1 MRNVLVAFILLTLSS
16 AAAAQQWMQME
27 QQNRPITV
35 GASGIVTSADA
46 LRFGPPPNRR
56 WRISITQLA
65 QEGSRVKAGDV
76 LARFDG
82 SATDDRI
89 RTLQADLNAKQS
101 ELESLFETQQREIE
115 DGKVRLAA
123 AESAADK
130 AARKAAADEDLFAS
144 LEYKKLVEER
154 DITRRVLE
162 QEQKRIELVA
172 RVRESKQAELE
183 ADIRRLESE
192 LSGAQRELE
201 SFSIVAPR
209 DGLVIIGLNREGQK
223 LDVNEQVNPGMVV
236 VELADESN
244 LVVHAEV
251 PEYAAN
257 KIALGQQA
265 SITIDAAGGAELTGE
280 VIEVGSVVRRQSQYS
295 QAMVRD
301 VTVSLPGE
309 AIPELRAGMSVK
321 IDIEVASQ
329 AAALAVPDSAL
340 QYRDGTPG
348 VEVRGGGWR
357 QVRLG
362 PVSAGMHIIKEGL
375 EAGEEIRL

>member
-1 MRNVLVAFILLTLSS
+1 
-16 AAAAQQWMQME
+16 
-27 QQNRPITV
+27 
-35 GASGIVTSADA
+35 
-46 LRFGPPPNRR
+46 
-56 WRISITQLA
+56 
-65 QEGSRVKAGDV
+65 VKAGDV

-154 DITRRVLE
+154 DITQRVLE